1 MTFSE
6 LSPPPSLLL
15 KLSNMASAE
24 ERVPWVAE
32 FFLAYDD
39 ELVGRRPKAEDVSTK
54 PETAH
59 QKPLAPRVGKRTS
72 NVGTDRLY
80 NHMLLCIFN

>member
-15 KLSNMASAE
+15 KLSNMTSAE

-59 QKPLAPRVGKRTS
+59 QKPLAPRVRKEDLECG
-72 NVGTDRLY
+72 N
-80 NHMLLCIFN
+80 